1 MRSARNCE
9 SRKLE
14 RNQFVRDAAH
24 LKGRVK
30 FKAAQLENKLG
41 IMDAGGSVMN
51 SFCLSRDL
59 PRLVDL
65 VLAPHG

>member
-41 IMDAGGSVMN
+41 IMDAGGSVIN
-51 SFCLSRDL
+51 SSAYIQIGQDW
-59 PRLVDL
+59 PN
-65 VLAPHG
+65 LAIALRS